1 MPAGLADAEPI
12 APTTTL
18 PPAVGRMPGAE
29 PSLADPAE
37 AGAGALPNG
46 RRGTPAAA
54 PGDLGV
60 PGDLGGGLL
69 GGGLFGGLEAPAR
82 GMATFPWDELPTAGP
97 RLGGGAGSR
106 AARPSALTSAFV
118 GEPGPARLGRGASTF
133 VPGLVAEELK
143 RGAEVGAAEVT
154 TPARAGG
161 APAFDGGLPRDAA
174 SASRLPGGEPPPLM
188 AAAGFV
194 PAIVFRNLAAGAA
207 AMLAGDVP
215 RSRRGPE
222 GGGVTFALATGT
234 LEPVA
239 AIEGKD
245 AGQASQRVLR
255 KPGFWPGQPAQTRCA
270 DIDGARTKITN
281 FSCMARNRRR
291 FPWARARAT
300 LTPPRGRTPTRK
312 DRRIFALAARQGRCR
327 AAPASL
333 IDIGRYKVRVHTL
346 IHAMVHA
353 LITRLIRAR
362 LGTRCLRAHTNATR
376 RSSGRAVQ
384 QAARRGA
391 RGTCY
396 GAPRSAAGQRAGR
409 AAAVAAGC
417 ARTRSARAA

>member
-1 MPAGLADAEPI
+1 M
-12 APTTTL
+12 
-18 PPAVGRMPGAE
+18 
-29 PSLADPAE
+29 
-37 AGAGALPNG
+37 
-46 RRGTPAAA
+46 
-54 PGDLGV
+54 
-60 PGDLGGGLL
+60 
-69 GGGLFGGLEAPAR
+69 
-82 GMATFPWDELPTAGP
+82 
-97 RLGGGAGSR
+97 
-106 AARPSALTSAFV
+106 
-118 GEPGPARLGRGASTF
+118 
-133 VPGLVAEELK
+133 PGLVAEELK

-281 FSCMARNRRR
+281 FSCLWLATWRETEGVFRGRAPGPHSPLLAAAPRRARIGGS
-291 FPWARARAT
+291 FPWQ
-300 LTPPRGRTPTRK
+300 RGR
-312 DRRIFALAARQGRCR
+312 AGAAQPQPC
-327 AAPASL
+327 
-333 IDIGRYKVRVHTL
+333 
-346 IHAMVHA
+346 
-353 LITRLIRAR
+353 
-362 LGTRCLRAHTNATR
+362 
-376 RSSGRAVQ
+376 
-384 QAARRGA
+384 
-391 RGTCY
+391 
-396 GAPRSAAGQRAGR
+396 
-409 AAAVAAGC
+409 
-417 ARTRSARAA
+417 